1 MDYLDGYQGQFGAI
15 PAIIGVAAT
24 VGTVG
29 YGIYQLGEQESGTKY
44 VKSGYTIKTRTRMPP
59 DGRMTFV
66 TPEDMENIVITIV
79 DGADTFLH
87 KIQVFAVNQLKKSLS
102 GAPVNV
108 QYWDMRFR
116 GWKGE
121 GKGKWYKADPSRG
134 DFYYYVDGEVKEVPV
149 VEQETAYLSNQAQQA
164 ASLAT
169 QAANQGNVDLAVK
182 YLEMSAQ
189 LAKQTEDS
197 SQKAQSDTATQA
209 AELAKAAALQAQ
221 AALEELKRMMIAQA
235 EGKQAEGK
243 MPSWIWIAV
252 AAGALLLFM
261 KR

>member
-1 MDYLDGYQGQFGAI
+1 MNYLDGYQGQFGFLVTAM
-15 PAIIGVAAT
+15 
-24 VGTVG
+24 
-29 YGIYQLGEQESGTKY
+29 GIYTLIKPNEQEPGTKY

-79 DGADTFLH
+79 DGADTFLS
-87 KIQVFAVNQLKKSLS
+87 KIQVFAINQLKKSLP
-102 GAPVNV
+102 GAPANA

-134 DFYYYVDGEVKEVPV
+134 DYYYYIDGEVKQIAV
-149 VEQETAYLSNQAQQA
+149 VEQETSVLSNQAQAA
-164 ASLAT
+164 ASLAQ
-169 QAANQGNVDLAVK
+169 QAAEQGNTDLATK
-182 YLEMSAQ
+182 YLEMAAQ

-197 SQKAQSDTATQA
+197 SQKAQSDAATQA

-221 AALEELKRMMIAQA
+221 AALEELKRMMTA
-235 EGKQAEGK
+235 QAEGK

-252 AAGALLLFM
+252 AAGALFLFM